1 MAKKNKN
8 KSRRGFTIVEL
19 VVALTI
25 IVLVS
30 ATAIG
35 VVSVDNRAYAETAD
49 MIEATNIAEN
59 AIECFRFARRLEY
72 PARTETFEKMFAACF
87 EEGYD
92 LPAPV
97 SQEEYFTYVIVKGD
111 VTVSISITHDFN
123 TITITADN
131 ENGNLIKETKYTAK

>member
-59 AIECFRFARRLEY
+59 AIECFRFAGNTD
-72 PARTETFEKMFAACF
+72 AF
-87 EEGYD
+87 EEAFSKSLTDKQD
-92 LPAPV
+92 LSV
-97 SQEEYFTYVIVKGD
+97 EGNTYTVTQEDLV
-111 VTVSISITHDFN
+111 VTITINGN

-131 ENGNLIKETKYTAK
+131 ENGNLIKETPYTAK

>member
-59 AIECFRFARRLEY
+59 AIECFRFARRLGY
-72 PARTETFEKMFAACF
+72 DARTKTFEEMFAVCF

-111 VTVSISITHDFN
+111 VTVSISITYDFN
-123 TITITADN
+123 TITVTADN